1 MRIYCQGIRVFM
13 WVRILVFLL
22 TLYTQQTC
30 KNLIQKGAKTCTHT
44 HTHPVRVCTGCA
56 TTTKCIKMKVNSL
69 WKAYIILLMASPRG
83 IVHSRVA
90 TVLAYLFMRISF
102 RHFPTHTHT
111 LIYHTVQTHTH
122 TVWRYFLLS
131 LRFGFFSGCWH
142 VNLKRPCKQSKWS
155 KVELL

>member
-1 MRIYCQGIRVFM
+1 MHIYCQGIRVFM

-111 LIYHTVQTHTH
+111 YLSHCTHTH
-122 TVWRYFLLS
+122 THTLEVLFAVTSVRVFFRLLTRS
-131 LRFGFFSGCWH
+131 FKET
-142 VNLKRPCKQSKWS
+142 V
-155 KVELL
+155 

>member
-1 MRIYCQGIRVFM
+1 M

-30 KNLIQKGAKTCTHT
+30 KNLFKWGQKRAHTHT
-44 HTHPVRVCTGCA
+44 HTDT

-83 IVHSRVA
+83 IVYSRVA
-90 TVLAYLFMRISF
+90 TVLAYLFIRISF

-111 LIYHTVQTHTH
+111 HTNLSHCAHTH
-122 TVWRYFLLS
+122 TRSRGTFCCHFGS
-131 LRFGFFSGCWH
+131 GFFSGCWH
-142 VNLKRPCKQSKWS
+142 VHLKRPCKQSKWP